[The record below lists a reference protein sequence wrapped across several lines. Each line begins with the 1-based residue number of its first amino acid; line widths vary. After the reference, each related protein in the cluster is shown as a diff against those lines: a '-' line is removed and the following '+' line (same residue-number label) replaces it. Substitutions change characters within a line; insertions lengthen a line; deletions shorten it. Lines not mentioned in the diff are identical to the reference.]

1 VVADLAVL
9 VHVAPAEAASLEMA
23 FIITGSCIG
32 TTDGACVDVCP
43 VDCIY
48 SKKGDNHL
56 FINQDECIDCAACEP
71 VCPVDAIFPDD
82 EVPESETEYVKEAA
96 DYDYDSSEP
105 GLNL

>member
-1 VVADLAVL
+1 
-9 VHVAPAEAASLEMA
+9 MA
-23 FIITGSCIG
+23 FIITSSCIG

-48 SKKGDNHL
+48 SKPGDKHL

-82 EVPESETEYVKEAA
+82 EVPESETEYIKEAA

-105 GLNL
+105 EANL

>member
-1 VVADLAVL
+1 MAVDVHAVL
-9 VHVAPAEAASLEMA
+9 AAARMA

-48 SKKGDNHL
+48 SKPGDTHL
-56 FINQDECIDCAACEP
+56 FITPDECIDCAACEP

-82 EVPESETEYVKEAA
+82 EVPDNETQFIEEAQK
-96 DYDYDSSEP
+96 YDYDSSEP
-105 GLNL
+105 GLNT

>member
-1 VVADLAVL
+1 MVVDVL
-9 VHVAPAEAASLEMA
+9 VVRVVDAKMA
-23 FIITGSCIG
+23 FIITSSCIG

-56 FINQDECIDCAACEP
+56 FINPDECIDCAACEP

-82 EVPESETEYVKEAA
+82 EVPENESAYIEEAKN
-96 DYDYDSSEP
+96 YDYDSSEP
-105 GLNL
+105 GNNL

>member
-1 VVADLAVL
+1 
-9 VHVAPAEAASLEMA
+9 MA
-23 FIITGSCIG
+23 FIITSSCIR
-32 TTDGACVDVCP
+32 TTDVACVDVCR

-48 SKKGDNHL
+48 SKKGDKHL

-82 EVPESETEYVKEAA
+82 EVPESEKNYIKEAA

-105 GLNL
+105 GSNL

>member
-1 VVADLAVL
+1 MTFVITSTCSG
-9 VHVAPAEAASLEMA
+9 SL
-23 FIITGSCIG
+23 
-32 TTDGACVDVCP
+32 DGACVDVCP

-56 FINQDECIDCAACEP
+56 YINPEECIDCAACEP

-82 EVPESETEYVKEAA
+82 EVPENEKEYIDKAKGYN
-96 DYDYDSSEP
+96 YDDSEP